1 MAAIERSA
9 LVPFSAE
16 RMFALVN
23 DVRRYPEFV
32 PWCAGAE
39 VLEETDALIEASLR
53 LKRGGVEHRFTTRN
67 TLTPFTAMRLEL
79 VDGPFTTFTGD
90 WTFKALGEDACKIGL
105 TLTFQYRGRLATA
118 ALGAL
123 LSSSA
128 DTLVEAFCQRAKAL
142 YG

>member
-1 MAAIERSA
+1 VAALERSA

-79 VDGPFTTFTGD
+79 VDGPFITFTGD

>member
-1 MAAIERSA
+1 M
-9 LVPFSAE
+9 PFSAE

-39 VLEETDALIEASLR
+39 VLAETDALIEASLR

>member
-1 MAAIERSA
+1 VAAIERSA

-16 RMFALVN
+16 RMFTLVN

-39 VLEETDALIEASLR
+39 VLAETDALIEASLR

>member
-1 MAAIERSA
+1 MATLERSA

-16 RMFALVN
+16 RMFVLVN

-39 VLEETDALIEASLR
+39 VLVETDALVEASLR

-67 TLTPFTAMRLEL
+67 SLTPFTAMRLEL

>member
-1 MAAIERSA
+1 VATIERSA

-39 VLEETDALIEASLR
+39 VLAETDALIEASLR
-53 LKRGGVEHRFTTRN
+53 LKRRGVEHRFTTRN

-90 WTFKALGEDACKIGL
+90 WTFKALGEEACKIGL

>member
-1 MAAIERSA
+1 VAALERSA
-9 LVPFSAE
+9 LLPFSAE

-39 VLEETDALIEASLR
+39 VLAETDALIEASLR
-53 LKRGGVEHRFTTRN
+53 LKRGGVEYRFTTRN
-67 TLTPFTAMRLEL
+67 TLTPVTAMRLEL
-79 VDGPFTTFTGD
+79 VDGPFTAFTGD
-90 WTFKALGEDACKIGL
+90 WTFKALAEDACKISL
-105 TLTFQYRGRLATA
+105 TLNFEYRGRLATA

-123 LSSSA
+123 LNSSA

>member
-1 MAAIERSA
+1 MATIERSA

-39 VLEETDALIEASLR
+39 VLAETDALIEASLR

-67 TLTPFTAMRLEL
+67 TLTPVTAMRLEL

-90 WTFKALGEDACKIGL
+90 WNFKALAEDACKISL
-105 TLTFQYRGRLATA
+105 TLTFEYRGRLA
-118 ALGAL
+118 
-123 LSSSA
+123 
-128 DTLVEAFCQRAKAL
+128 
-142 YG
+142 Y

>member
-1 MAAIERSA
+1 VAAIERSA

-79 VDGPFTTFTGD
+79 VDGPFTTFSGD

>member
-1 MAAIERSA
+1 VATIERSA

-16 RMFALVN
+16 RMFTLVN

-39 VLEETDALIEASLR
+39 VLAETDALIEASLR

>member
-1 MAAIERSA
+1 MAALERSA

-39 VLEETDALIEASLR
+39 VLAETDALIEASLC

-67 TLTPFTAMRLEL
+67 TLTPVTAMRLEL
-79 VDGPFTTFTGD
+79 VDGGRTIDITRN
-90 WTFKALGEDACKIGL
+90 
-105 TLTFQYRGRLATA
+105 QGRLGSLFLEAACEFTSGSRFTRTVQAHHHHAQRTLFADSVA
-118 ALGAL
+118 AL
-123 LSSSA
+123 
-128 DTLVEAFCQRAKAL
+128 TQ
-142 YG
+142 

>member
-1 MAAIERSA
+1 MATIERSA
-9 LVPFSAE
+9 LVPFPAE

-39 VLEETDALIEASLR
+39 VLAETDALIEASLR

-128 DTLVEAFCQRAKAL
+128 DTMVEAFCQRAKAL

>member
-1 MAAIERSA
+1 VATIERSA

-39 VLEETDALIEASLR
+39 VLAETDALIEASLR

>member
-1 MAAIERSA
+1 MATLERSA

-39 VLEETDALIEASLR
+39 VLAETDALIEASLR

>member
-1 MAAIERSA
+1 MATLERSA

>member
-1 MAAIERSA
+1 MATIERSA

-23 DVRRYPEFV
+23 DMRRYPEFV

-39 VLEETDALIEASLR
+39 VLAETDALIEASLR

>member
-1 MAAIERSA
+1 MASIERSA
-9 LVPFSAE
+9 LVPFAAE

-39 VLEETDALIEASLR
+39 VLAETDALIEASLR

-90 WTFKALGEDACKIGL
+90 WTFKALGADACKIGL

>member
-1 MAAIERSA
+1 VATIERSA

-23 DVRRYPEFV
+23 DVRCYPEFV

-39 VLEETDALIEASLR
+39 VLAETEALIEASLR

-79 VDGPFTTFTGD
+79 VDGPFSTFTGD
-90 WTFKALGEDACKIGL
+90 WAFKALAEDACKIGL

>member
-1 MAAIERSA
+1 VATIERSA
-9 LVPFSAE
+9 LVPFSPE

-39 VLEETDALIEASLR
+39 VLAETDALIEASLR

>member
-1 MAAIERSA
+1 MATLERSA

-16 RMFALVN
+16 RMFVLVN

-39 VLEETDALIEASLR
+39 VLAETDALIEASLR

-67 TLTPFTAMRLEL
+67 SLTPFTAMRLEL
-79 VDGPFTTFTGD
+79 VDGPFATFTGD
-90 WTFKALGEDACKIGL
+90 WAFKALGEDACKIGL

>member
-1 MAAIERSA
+1 MATIERSA

-16 RMFALVN
+16 RMFTLVN

-39 VLEETDALIEASLR
+39 VLAETDALIEASLR

>member
-1 MAAIERSA
+1 MATLERSA

-16 RMFALVN
+16 RMFVLVN

-39 VLEETDALIEASLR
+39 VLVETDALIEASLR

-67 TLTPFTAMRLEL
+67 SLTPFTAMRLEL

-90 WTFKALGEDACKIGL
+90 WAFKALGEDACKIGL

>member
-1 MAAIERSA
+1 MATIERSA

>member
-1 MAAIERSA
+1 MAALERSA

>member
-1 MAAIERSA
+1 
-9 LVPFSAE
+9 
-16 RMFALVN
+16 MFTLVN

-39 VLEETDALIEASLR
+39 VLAETDALIEASLR

-105 TLTFQYRGRLATA
+105 TLTFQSRGRLATA

>member
-1 MAAIERSA
+1 VATLERSA

-16 RMFALVN
+16 RMFVLVN

-39 VLEETDALIEASLR
+39 VLLETDALIEASLR

>member
-1 MAAIERSA
+1 VATLERSA

-39 VLEETDALIEASLR
+39 VLAETDALIEASLR

-67 TLTPFTAMRLEL
+67 SLTPFTAMRLEL

>member
-1 MAAIERSA
+1 VATLERSA

-39 VLEETDALIEASLR
+39 VLAETDALIEASLR

>member
-1 MAAIERSA
+1 MATIERSA
-9 LVPFSAE
+9 LVPYSAE

-39 VLEETDALIEASLR
+39 VLAETDALIEASLR

-67 TLTPFTAMRLEL
+67 MLTPFTAMRLEL
-79 VDGPFTTFTGD
+79 VDGPFSTFTGD
-90 WTFKALGEDACKIGL
+90 WTFKSLAEHACKIGL

-128 DTLVEAFCQRAKAL
+128 DTLVEAFCQRAKVL

>member
-1 MAAIERSA
+1 MATLERSA

-39 VLEETDALIEASLR
+39 VLAETDALIEASLR

-67 TLTPFTAMRLEL
+67 TLTPCSAMRLEL
-79 VDGPFTTFTGD
+79 VDGPFTSFTGD

-105 TLTFQYRGRLATA
+105 TLTFHYRGRLATA

>member
-1 MAAIERSA
+1 VAAIERSA

>member
-1 MAAIERSA
+1 MATIERSA

-39 VLEETDALIEASLR
+39 VLAETDALIEASLR

>member
-1 MAAIERSA
+1 MATIERSA

-39 VLEETDALIEASLR
+39 VLAETDALIEASLR

-79 VDGPFTTFTGD
+79 VDGPFSTFTGD
-90 WTFKALGEDACKIGL
+90 WTFKALGEEACKIGL

>member
-1 MAAIERSA
+1 MAALERIA
-9 LVPFSAE
+9 LLPFSAE

-39 VLEETDALIEASLR
+39 VLAETDALIEASLR
-53 LKRGGVEHRFTTRN
+53 LKRGGVEYRFTTRN
-67 TLTPFTAMRLEL
+67 TLTPVTAMRLEL

-90 WTFKALGEDACKIGL
+90 WTFKALAEDACKISL
-105 TLTFQYRGRLATA
+105 TLTFEYRGRLATA

-123 LSSSA
+123 LNSRA

>member
-1 MAAIERSA
+1 MAALERSA

-39 VLEETDALIEASLR
+39 VLAETDALIEASLR

>member
-1 MAAIERSA
+1 MATIERSA
-9 LVPFSAE
+9 LVPFSTE
-16 RMFALVN
+16 RMFTLVN

>member
-1 MAAIERSA
+1 MATLDRSA
-9 LVPFSAE
+9 LLPFSAE
-16 RMFALVN
+16 RMFTLVN

-32 PWCAGAE
+32 PWCVDAD
-39 VLEETDALIEASLR
+39 VLAETDALIEASLR
-53 LKRGGVEHRFTTRN
+53 LKRGGVEYAFTTRN
-67 TLTPFTAMRLEL
+67 TLIPFTAMRLEL

-90 WTFKALGEDACKIGL
+90 WTFKALGADACKIGL

>member
-1 MAAIERSA
+1 MATIERSA
-9 LVPFSAE
+9 LVPFSAA

-39 VLEETDALIEASLR
+39 VLAETDALIEASLR